1 MFKLLALLGVVFV
14 TILSVGMLIALW
26 PVMPVIAGLGGML
39 MVSFGSGLGLIY
51 LYERLGR
58 ARLINAQALATT
70 LEASKIADTT
80 QALAL
85 PVGTP
90 LKITLLPPRPS
101 LPHPA
106 AATITEPLP
115 PLGGPTLP
123 TAPALTA
130 LIRGGFQPTASRMLL
145 GYTTSGPLWGS
156 VEDLLSTAIAGRP
169 KQGKTTLLRFI
180 AAQLLIAGGKLVV
193 LDPHGSLSDGAA
205 GFPAEWIASTT
216 AEMNDGADWLISELD
231 SRLAD
236 YRRGQRT
243 FAPLMVMADEWPVIS
258 LSSKNAVS
266 AAQRVILEARKT
278 NYYGLIS
285 GQGLPASGFGG
296 SLARDALS
304 SRYIFKTTSDQARY
318 AGLDKETAR
327 LVPDLQPGVAIFE
340 GPINPV
346 IVAIPN
352 VTGSDLE
359 SLLSQARPSRQ
370 PVTAGAGAGA
380 TDGGHSQTPS
390 PYSTYATQE
399 NRDQQANHADP
410 ASPIITAQYRE
421 LPPTTLPA
429 RLQIALAAFQ
439 AGATSVDKLAAALGC
454 STGSAS
460 HYLQQLERLG
470 YIRRPGRSSKPGSK

>member
-1 MFKLLALLGVVFV
+1 MWMFKLLALLGVVFV
-14 TILSVGMLIALW
+14 TILAVGMLIALW

-90 LKITLLPPRPS
+90 LKITLLPGRPS

-106 AATITEPLP
+106 AATITESLP
-115 PLGGPTLP
+115 PLGGRELP
-123 TAPALTA
+123 TAPALTD

-258 LSSKNAVS
+258 LSSK
-266 AAQRVILEARKT
+266 
-278 NYYGLIS
+278 
-285 GQGLPASGFGG
+285 
-296 SLARDALS
+296 
-304 SRYIFKTTSDQARY
+304 
-318 AGLDKETAR
+318 
-327 LVPDLQPGVAIFE
+327 
-340 GPINPV
+340 
-346 IVAIPN
+346 
-352 VTGSDLE
+352 
-359 SLLSQARPSRQ
+359 
-370 PVTAGAGAGA
+370 
-380 TDGGHSQTPS
+380 TPS
-390 PYSTYATQE
+390 V
-399 NRDQQANHADP
+399 
-410 ASPIITAQYRE
+410 
-421 LPPTTLPA
+421 PP
-429 RLQIALAAFQ
+429 
-439 AGATSVDKLAAALGC
+439 
-454 STGSAS
+454 SA
-460 HYLQQLERLG
+460 
-470 YIRRPGRSSKPGSK
+470 